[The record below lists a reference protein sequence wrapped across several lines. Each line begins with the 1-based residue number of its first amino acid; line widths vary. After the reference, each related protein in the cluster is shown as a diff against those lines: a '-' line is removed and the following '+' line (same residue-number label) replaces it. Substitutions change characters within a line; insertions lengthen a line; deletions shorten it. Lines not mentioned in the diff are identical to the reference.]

1 MMRPSPLLTALD
13 ADRDGTLSAAELAGA
28 PKAILT
34 LDKNGDGAVSADELN
49 PNGGQRRG
57 PGGFDPLFKAIDTDG
72 DSNLSAAE
80 ISAAPKALLALDKD
94 SDGMLQR
101 DEVRPARMGP
111 GGNPQEMVD
120 RMFENNDANKD
131 GKLSRD
137 EMPERMRE
145 MFSRA
150 DENQDGFVTKEE
162 LTKVFSTMGGRGRR

>member
-1 MMRPSPLLTALD
+1 MMRPSPLLAALD

-34 LDKNGDGAVSADELN
+34 LDKNGDGAVSAEELHS
-49 PNGGQRRG
+49 NGGQRRG
-57 PGGFDPLFKAIDTDG
+57 PGGPDPLFRAIDTDG
-72 DSNLSAAE
+72 DGALSSAE
-80 ISAAPKALLALDKD
+80 ISAASKSLLALDKD
-94 SDGMLQR
+94 ADGMLQR

-120 RMFENNDANKD
+120 RVFENNDANKD

-145 MFSRA
+145 MFARA
-150 DENQDGFVTKEE
+150 DENQDGFVTKDE
-162 LTKVFSTMGGRGRR
+162 LTKAFSSMGGGRRR